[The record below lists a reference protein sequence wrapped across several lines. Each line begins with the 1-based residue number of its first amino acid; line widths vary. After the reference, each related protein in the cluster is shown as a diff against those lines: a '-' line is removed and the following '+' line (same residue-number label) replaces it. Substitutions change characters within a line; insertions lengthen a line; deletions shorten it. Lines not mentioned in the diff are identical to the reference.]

1 MPSEK
6 PPEKI
11 PKTIRMRPES
21 EVIAQLKKSIG
32 NVSHAA
38 RALGMSRAKLAE
50 RIARHPE
57 LREIVNDARQ
67 TMVDDAE
74 NALHASVINKEG
86 WAVTFVLKTLGRD
99 RGYVEKQEVE
109 HSGEIAMPVLNV
121 ILTSTT
127 SNGND

>member
-1 MPSEK
+1 MVN
-6 PPEKI
+6 KI

-21 EVIAQLKKSIG
+21 EVIAQLKKSMG

-38 RALGMSRAKLAE
+38 RALGMTRTRLCA
-50 RIARHPE
+50 RIAEHPE
-57 LREIVNDARQ
+57 LREIVTDARQ

-74 NALHASVINKEG
+74 NALHASVISKEG
-86 WAVTFVLKTLGRD
+86 WAVTFVLKTIGRD

-121 ILTSTT
+121 ILSGTT
-127 SNGND
+127 SGRSIGND